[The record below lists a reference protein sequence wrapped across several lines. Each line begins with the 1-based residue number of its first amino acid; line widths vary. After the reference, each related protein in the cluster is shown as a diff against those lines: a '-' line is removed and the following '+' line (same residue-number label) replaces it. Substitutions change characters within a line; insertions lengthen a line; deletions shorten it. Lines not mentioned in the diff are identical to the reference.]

1 LQRTQELC
9 GKDFPLIPRMCC
21 DENYVDGY
29 DVDYFVEHYA
39 PRLHA
44 LGVDAI
50 DCTFG
55 SMLPAKS
62 RDPDVS
68 SGEVIGGGFYV
79 PNTVALPYLKR
90 LRTGLQAKGIN
101 MPLMGSCNVGDS
113 NPCYRRERAKLTSGG
128 VSALSGLVI

>member
-1 LQRTQELC
+1 
-9 GKDFPLIPRMCC
+9 
-21 DENYVDGY
+21 
-29 DVDYFVEHYA
+29 
-39 PRLHA
+39 
-44 LGVDAI
+44 
-50 DCTFG
+50 
-55 SMLPAKS
+55 MLPAKS

-128 VSALSGLVI
+128 VSALSGFVI